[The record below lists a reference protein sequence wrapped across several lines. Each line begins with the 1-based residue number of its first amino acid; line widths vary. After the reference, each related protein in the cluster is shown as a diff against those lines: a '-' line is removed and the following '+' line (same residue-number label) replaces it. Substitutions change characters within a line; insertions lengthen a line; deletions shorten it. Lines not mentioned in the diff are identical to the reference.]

1 MSTTTT
7 SHTIRECKRGQHF
20 STPTQSDGAM
30 TRARRSGKGQTAPR
44 YRQIRGYRLPSATV
58 ESAHSS
64 NQGSQR
70 LRCCSA
76 YSCLRST
83 VQGRNPNASNPRKG
97 KALKSPPIGCF
108 SEFSRRAPFTYPIQV
123 APTPIGARIS
133 YGPPIRVLIVLG
145 QHIPARSLVHDIIP
159 SAVRAAHHV
168 RAGVGDKNAF
178 AIGDLL
184 GHWRRVRHPFLRLLS
199 AGGNGRYQDELGS

>member
-30 TRARRSGKGQTAPR
+30 ARARRSGKGQTAPR

-108 SEFSRRAPFTYPIQV
+108 SEFSRRAQRSRVFW
-123 APTPIGARIS
+123 
-133 YGPPIRVLIVLG
+133 PPRLHHYALPREAESSAWIRCAL
-145 QHIPARSLVHDIIP
+145 
-159 SAVRAAHHV
+159 
-168 RAGVGDKNAF
+168 AGLFQGGVKGLQRF
-178 AIGDLL
+178 LL
-184 GHWRRVRHPFLRLLS
+184 DSSGRVDGT
-199 AGGNGRYQDELGS
+199 A